1 MDVGQGVY
9 VVTSM
14 GASTGSGAGASTSK
28 SSSSSSL
35 SAGPGGLIIV
45 QVWGGADEVRVDGAD
60 DCLSVGDSILL
71 KGGGGG
77 WGSLER
83 YITYTIPRLL

>member
-9 VVTSM
+9 VVTSI

-45 QVWGGADEVRVDGAD
+45 KVWGG
-60 DCLSVGDSILL
+60 
-71 KGGGGG
+71 
-77 WGSLER
+77 
-83 YITYTIPRLL
+83 